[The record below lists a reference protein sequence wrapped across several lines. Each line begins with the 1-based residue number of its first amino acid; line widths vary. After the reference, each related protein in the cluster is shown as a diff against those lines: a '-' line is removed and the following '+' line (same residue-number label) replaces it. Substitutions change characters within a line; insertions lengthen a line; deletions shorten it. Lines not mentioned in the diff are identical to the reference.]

1 MNKKIKKILLSF
13 LLSFSICQESVLLD
27 KISAVVEGEIVLLSD
42 VVLAANALA
51 AQERINP
58 NTDPEKYKDL
68 LKKSSESM
76 IEQLVIIKMAEADS
90 VEVLDKDVERAL
102 DRQIDTIISQA
113 GGKEAAEQAL
123 GRKISDFKRSYRDDM
138 KGKLLA
144 EKYTNSLT
152 ANISV
157 TRGEVIN
164 FYNTYK
170 DSIGS
175 FPTLYKTRHILL
187 EIKPSEF
194 SLEEALLKTKKIREE
209 IINGLPFENAAKQY
223 SEDPGSKDSGG
234 NLGYVPRGTF
244 VQEFD
249 QVAFTL
255 DIGILSEPIKTQF
268 GYHLIEVLKR
278 SGEKVETRHILIG
291 VKTSEKDKN
300 ITYKQTADIVKKI
313 NTKEDFIS
321 KAKEISDDTTSGP
334 QGGYMGMIDLDQY
347 QIKELSDIIKNIPI
361 NKPSAPILTQ
371 FGYHIIWV
379 DEIKEGGPPNLEKN
393 WLDLEKMTL
402 NKKKS
407 DWYTS
412 WIKEIK
418 NKFYIKRNSLS
429 YPQISNQ

>member
-1 MNKKIKKILLSF
+1 MDKKIKKLLLL

-51 AQERINP
+51 TQQRINP

-102 DRQIDTIISQA
+102 DRQIDNIISQA

-144 EKYTNSLT
+144 EKYTTSLT
-152 ANISV
+152 TNISV

-194 SLEEALLKTKKIREE
+194 SSEEALLKTKQIREE
-209 IINGLPFENAAKQY
+209 IINGLSFEDAAKQY

-255 DIGILSEPIKTQF
+255 DIGVLSEPIKTQF
-268 GYHLIEVLKR
+268 GYHLIKVLKR
-278 SGEKVETRHILIG
+278 SGEKVDVNHILIG
-291 VKTSEKDKN
+291 IKISEKDKN
-300 ITYKQTADIVKKI
+300 
-313 NTKEDFIS
+313 N
-321 KAKEISDDTTSGP
+321 
-334 QGGYMGMIDLDQY
+334 
-347 QIKELSDIIKNIPI
+347 
-361 NKPSAPILTQ
+361 
-371 FGYHIIWV
+371 IIW
-379 DEIKEGGPPNLEKN
+379 
-393 WLDLEKMTL
+393 
-402 NKKKS
+402 
-407 DWYTS
+407 
-412 WIKEIK
+412 
-418 NKFYIKRNSLS
+418 FR
-429 YPQISNQ
+429 